1 MTTSSPTM
9 TTNHQHSITITTITM
24 TMINDGG
31 DDDGES
37 DDGLKQLLSF
47 KLVFLKH
54 ALRISVLY
62 SSRFDICKPPIK

>member
-1 MTTSSPTM
+1 
-9 TTNHQHSITITTITM
+9 
-24 TMINDGG
+24 MINGGG

-37 DDGLKQLLSF
+37 DDGLKQLLSY

-62 SSRFDICKPPIK
+62 SSRIDICKPPIK